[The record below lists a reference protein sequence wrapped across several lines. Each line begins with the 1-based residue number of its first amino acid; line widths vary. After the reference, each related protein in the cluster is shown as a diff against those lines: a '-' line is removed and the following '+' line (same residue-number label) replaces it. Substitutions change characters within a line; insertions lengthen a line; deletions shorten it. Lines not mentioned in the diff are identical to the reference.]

1 MSEKKGLRHNKNK
14 LRWRNFPM
22 FLLRPVVE
30 VGAAAEKIEGNP
42 TGKYETYN
50 FLKGLSV
57 ADCMDCL
64 KRHLDAVDDPN
75 QSDIDPEDGKHH
87 LAKVAWNALVALHYI
102 ETRPDLDDR
111 YKGENE

>member
-1 MSEKKGLRHNKNK
+1 
-14 LRWRNFPM
+14 
-22 FLLRPVVE
+22 
-30 VGAAAEKIEGNP
+30 
-42 TGKYETYN
+42 
-50 FLKGLSV
+50 
-57 ADCMDCL
+57 MDCL